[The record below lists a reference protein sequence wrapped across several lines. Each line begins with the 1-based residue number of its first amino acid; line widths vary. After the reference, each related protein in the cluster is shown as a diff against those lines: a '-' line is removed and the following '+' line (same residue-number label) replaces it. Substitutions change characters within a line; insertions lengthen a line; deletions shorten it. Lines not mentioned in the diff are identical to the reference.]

1 MKMNISVASASA
13 TVPVTD
19 EEEEK
24 NASNSFSGFI
34 FLCNGRTKPECY
46 RYRVFGLPLSNRAIV
61 EKIKTGTKLFLFD
74 FESKLLYGVYEATS
88 NGRVGVEPL
97 AFGGKFP
104 AQVLSFSCYG

>member
-1 MKMNISVASASA
+1 MNNSVVSAFA
-13 TVPVTD
+13 TAPATD
-19 EEEEK
+19 EVEEK
-24 NASNSFSGFI
+24 KASNRISGFI
-34 FLCNGRTKPECY
+34 FLCNGRTKAECY
-46 RYRVFGLPLSNRAIV
+46 RYRVFGLPLSKMAIV

-74 FESKLLYGVYEATS
+74 FESKHLYGVYEATS